1 MRSQV
6 RLCCSIGVLTSCR
19 VWKTPS
25 SNPSLSFPLKL
36 WMQPFSHVDA
46 GSMYSVLDPH
56 HPGPFPRNPGRRLRP
71 VARADVLSHAPDHR
85 PAAEHLQHVGRP
97 HAAAGPDGLTLPGAF
112 ADDRQQPCIYAVVE
126 SHLHEAA
133 CLKVVR
139 PIGPQRRCS
148 QRPPWSRLTGV
159 DVRDGFSREAHHDC
173 APGDCRP
180 AAPVSPGPD
189 GRERLGD
196 LAGTGA
202 LRDLAETF
210 SPRLRRTGFSP

>member
-6 RLCCSIGVLTSCR
+6 RLCCCIGALTSCR

-36 WMQPFSHVDA
+36 WMQPFPHVDA

-71 VARADVLSHAPDHR
+71 VARADELSHAPDHR
-85 PAAEHLQHVGRP
+85 PAAGHLQHIGRP
-97 HAAAGPDGLTLPGAF
+97 HAAAGPDSLTLPGAF

-139 PIGPQRRCS
+139 PIGPQVTRCPIS
-148 QRPPWSRLTGV
+148 IKVSGTHGRLNWSDLLERV
-159 DVRDGFSREAHHDC
+159 EEAH
-173 APGDCRP
+173 
-180 AAPVSPGPD
+180 VSA
-189 GRERLGD
+189 GRLFVALSPTRIHQP
-196 LAGTGA
+196 A
-202 LRDLAETF
+202 LR
-210 SPRLRRTGFSP
+210 RWR